1 MMRVTIGEISKKSMC
16 RTNRNFEKFE
26 NTVNL
31 IYTMCAIYDDA
42 HHHRRNF
49 EKVHVRKNR
58 NFEKFENTVN
68 LIYTMCAM
76 SEMVI

>member
-1 MMRVTIGEISKKSMC
+1 MMRITIGEISKKSMC
-16 RTNRNFEKFE
+16 GT
-26 NTVNL
+26 
-31 IYTMCAIYDDA
+31 
-42 HHHRRNF
+42 
-49 EKVHVRKNR
+49 NR

>member
-31 IYTMCAIYDDA
+31 IYTMCA
-42 HHHRRNF
+42 
-49 EKVHVRKNR
+49 
-58 NFEKFENTVN
+58 
-68 LIYTMCAM
+68 M
-76 SEMVI
+76 SQMVI